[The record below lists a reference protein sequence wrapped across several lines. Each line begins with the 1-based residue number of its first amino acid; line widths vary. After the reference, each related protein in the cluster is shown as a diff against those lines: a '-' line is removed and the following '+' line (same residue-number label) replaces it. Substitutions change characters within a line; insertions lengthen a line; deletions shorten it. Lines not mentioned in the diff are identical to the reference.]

1 MRKGHDKR
9 FLSQNFQRFQPL
21 SRPFSFLSS
30 LPYNVFKRLPARCE
44 HGGSLPTRE
53 NASGVRGRRRE
64 ILDFSANL
72 NPYGPPDFLSDA
84 IEEAKQE
91 IGKYPDSDAS
101 ELRELLATRF
111 KRSSDEIIVAAGI
124 SELIYLV
131 LLAFSPRRV
140 IVLEHTYCEYERV
153 ANIFGI
159 PVKKVDMPAL
169 QIKAEKIA
177 EVMKSEDLVFLCNPN
192 NPTGQYLRRDAIEML
207 LDAAERVSAML
218 VVDEA
223 YVDFVQNAFPSHD
236 ICSQNMLILRSFTK
250 SFGIPGVRIGFAIGS
265 SDAIE
270 ALNAVKPP
278 WNVSIF
284 AQKIGIAA
292 LRNESFLRETIPK
305 VWRQKRKFERE
316 LGVRSDAN
324 FFLLNTA
331 PFGKNA
337 REVKAAL
344 LCRGIL
350 VRDCT
355 SFMLRT
361 HIRFCVR
368 KEEENERLISA
379 LLELRHGF

>member
-1 MRKGHDKR
+1 M
-9 FLSQNFQRFQPL
+9 
-21 SRPFSFLSS
+21 
-30 LPYNVFKRLPARCE
+30 FKRLPARCE

-53 NASGVRGRRRE
+53 NACGVRGHRE

-84 IEEAKQE
+84 IEEAEQE

-101 ELRELLATRF
+101 ELRELLAAKF

-159 PVKKVDMPAL
+159 PVKKVGMPEL

-177 EVMKSEDLVFLCNPN
+177 EAMKSEDLAFLCNPN
-192 NPTGQYLRRDAIEML
+192 NPTGQYLGRDAIEML

-223 YVDFVQNAFPSHD
+223 YVDFVQNAFPSHK
-236 ICSQNMLILRSFTK
+236 ICSQNMLIFRSFTK

-284 AQKIGIAA
+284 AQKIGTAA

-305 VWRQKRKFERE
+305 VWRQKRRIERE

-344 LCRGIL
+344 LRRGIL